1 MCPLPSLWAAAPFWV
16 MCSCKLG
23 TARACLRLCE
33 RSAGPG
39 VTACPLLL
47 NQDEAAPSDSGEQ
60 QAGLPSA
67 PVSLDRRVQ
76 QMSDP
81 FQHRSQPAP
90 AAHPPSPRGT
100 TRWPDCPAAGV
111 GALCALRTH
120 RKLFPLGLLSW
131 SLFPFPAPPCA
142 RLGCAILLIFHSG
155 HFQGTASAS
164 CFPSAPPWPCTP
176 AQATMTTTC
185 T

>member
-76 QMSDP
+76 QMSDV
-81 FQHRSQPAP
+81 FSI
-90 AAHPPSPRGT
+90 
-100 TRWPDCPAAGV
+100 
-111 GALCALRTH
+111 ALSLHLQLILRVL
-120 RKLFPLGLLSW
+120 R
-131 SLFPFPAPPCA
+131 APPDG
-142 RLGCAILLIFHSG
+142 L
-155 HFQGTASAS
+155 T
-164 CFPSAPPWPCTP
+164 APPRVWQPC
-176 AQATMTTTC
+176 AH
-185 T
+185 